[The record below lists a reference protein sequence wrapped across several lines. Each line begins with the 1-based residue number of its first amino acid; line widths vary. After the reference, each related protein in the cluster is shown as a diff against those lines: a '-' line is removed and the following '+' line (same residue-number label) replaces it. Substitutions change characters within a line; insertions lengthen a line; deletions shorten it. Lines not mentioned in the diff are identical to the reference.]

1 MNAAESMIRT
11 LANCGL
17 KVCFTNPGTTEM
29 HLVAALKSTPAIKT
43 VLGLFEGVCSGAAD
57 GYGRMTGWPAATL
70 LHLGPGLANSMAN
83 LHNARRARTPI
94 VNLIGEHASYHVKND
109 PPLASDI
116 ATLATPVSAWVHTA
130 DSAINLA
137 ADGAKAISESLSGHG
152 QIATLIVPAD
162 IAWGDAGG
170 PTQAIAPPKP
180 KPVSDQAVETA
191 AVAIETKSPAAL
203 FLGGGALN
211 EEGLLIAARIAQ
223 KTGIQL
229 MCPTFVGRLPRGAG
243 RPLIKRLPYFPE
255 RAQKRLSG
263 LSHLI
268 LAGATT
274 PQAFFAYP
282 GRSVE
287 LPPKGCIVN
296 AMASPEQDVLEG
308 LQMLA
313 KRLGAERIDVPPTKL
328 KRPQLPRGPLSAE
341 AVGATLGALLPENAI
356 VSDES
361 GTSGYFAYRHTTF
374 APPHDWLMLTGGSI
388 GQGIPVA
395 TGAAVACP
403 DRKVICLQGDGGAM
417 FTLQA
422 LWTQAREKLNVT
434 TVLFSNRRYQILG
447 DELKRLQF
455 EDSDKTIDATFDLSR
470 PDLNWVKTAQGMGVD
485 AARAASADDFNRLL
499 SNALAKP
506 GPYLIEVPL

>member
-1 MNAAESMIRT
+1 MNAAESIVGT
-11 LANCGL
+11 LANCGV

-29 HLVAALKSTPAIKT
+29 HLLAALRSTSAIKT

-57 GYGRMTGWPAATL
+57 GYGRMTGHPAITL
-70 LHLGPGLANSMAN
+70 LHLGPGLSNSLAN

-94 VNLIGEHASYHVKND
+94 VNLIGEHASYHLKND

-116 ATLATPVSAWVHTA
+116 ATLAAPVSAWVRTA
-130 DSAINLA
+130 GSASNLA
-137 ADGAKAISESLSGHG
+137 ADGAQAISAALSAPA
-152 QIATLIVPAD
+152 QIATLIIPAD
-162 IAWGDAGG
+162 IAWGDAEG
-170 PTQAIAPPKP
+170 PAQSIAPPP
-180 KPVSDQAVETA
+180 PEHVSDQAIEAA
-191 AVAIETKSPAAL
+191 AVALETKAPAAL
-203 FLGGGALN
+203 YLGGGALT
-211 EEGLLIAARIAQ
+211 EEGLMVAARIAQ
-223 KTGIQL
+223 KTGAQL

-243 RPLIKRLPYFPE
+243 RPVIKRLPYFPE

-268 LAGATT
+268 LASATA

-287 LPPKGCIVN
+287 LLPKGCLLNVL
-296 AMASPEQDVLEG
+296 AGPQQDVLAG
-308 LQMLA
+308 LQALA
-313 KRLGAERIDVPPTKL
+313 KRLGAEGIEVPATKQ
-328 KRPQLPRGPLSAE
+328 KRPQLPSGPISAE
-341 AVGATLGALLPENAI
+341 SVGASIGALLPKNAI

-361 GTSGYFAYRHTTF
+361 GTSGIFAYRHTTL

-395 TGAAVACP
+395 TGAAIACP

-422 LWTQAREKLNVT
+422 LWTQAREKLNIT

-447 DELKRLQF
+447 DELKRLRF
-455 EDSDKTIDATFDLSR
+455 EDADKTIDATFDLSR
-470 PDLNWVKTAQGMGVD
+470 PDLNWVKMANGMGVD
-485 AARAASADDFNRLL
+485 AARAESAEDFNRLFSKAL
-499 SNALAKP
+499 SNP
-506 GPYLIEVPL
+506 GPFLIEVPL